1 MDRKGKQKAEKE
13 KKIES
18 ITVQIHDVV
27 WRIHEVKST
36 INALEKQA
44 TSHYDLAK
52 DSVSD
57 VNALLAQGNSL
68 QKTAGE
74 KKKLVKELEEAEK
87 NCERGKRHC
96 NILLRKKDAFLAF

>member
-1 MDRKGKQKAEKE
+1 MGRKGKQKVEKE

-27 WRIHEVKST
+27 WRIHAVKST
-36 INALEKQA
+36 RNALEKQA

>member
-1 MDRKGKQKAEKE
+1 MGRKGKQKVEKE

-27 WRIHEVKST
+27 WRIHEVKCT
-36 INALEKQA
+36 IDALEKQA

-57 VNALLAQGNSL
+57 VNALLVQGNSL

-87 NCERGKRHC
+87 NCESDKRHC
-96 NILLRKKDAFLAF
+96 NILLKKKDAFLAF